1 MLAGPTGIY
10 LFYFASI
17 SFYFLVVVVV
27 VVATF
32 RRHLKTFLFAE
43 MFNTT

>member
-27 VVATF
+27 ATF